1 MPEAAGMT
9 PILVLWAVPR
19 STSTAFERMMG
30 QRGDHACVHEPFG
43 EVWYSIGNDTRPPD
57 AHIQHRPELSYES
70 VWADLVSAAV
80 GGPVFMKDFP
90 HYVAHMH
97 DWTAPAAGP
106 DGADVPFL
114 DAFNHSFLIRDPA
127 KTLTSMYG
135 QWTDFT
141 LDETGFAE
149 QRALFDLLTE
159 STGTPP
165 PVIDAED
172 MLDDPGAV
180 TAAWC
185 EAVGIDF
192 KPEALRWDTTEAS
205 DMTWYEGGTWHANLA
220 QSTTLTRQKRDYVPI
235 DHNQFLID
243 AHEACLPHYEAMR
256 SHRLT
261 G

>member
-1 MPEAAGMT
+1 MI

-19 STSTAFERMMG
+19 STSTAFERMMS
-30 QRGDHACVHEPFG
+30 QRGDHDCVHEPFG

-57 AHIQHRPELSYES
+57 SHVQHRPELGYES
-70 VWADLVSAAV
+70 VWAELVSAARR
-80 GGPVFMKDFP
+80 GPVFMKDFP
-90 HYVAHMH
+90 HYVTHMH
-97 DWTAPAAGP
+97 DWAASAS
-106 DGADVPFL
+106 GAGDPEVPFL

-149 QRALFDLLTE
+149 QRALFDLLVQRA
-159 STGTPP
+159 GTPP
-165 PVIDAED
+165 PVIDAD
-172 MLDDPGAV
+172 DLLDDPHGV

-192 KPEALRWDTTEAS
+192 MPEALEWDAGDAS
-205 DMTWYEGGTWHANLA
+205 DMTWYEGGTWHSNLA
-220 QSTTLTRQKRDYVPI
+220 QSTGLSRQRRDYVSI

-243 AHEACLPHYEAMR
+243 AYDACLPHYQAMHP
-256 SHRLT
+256 HRLT